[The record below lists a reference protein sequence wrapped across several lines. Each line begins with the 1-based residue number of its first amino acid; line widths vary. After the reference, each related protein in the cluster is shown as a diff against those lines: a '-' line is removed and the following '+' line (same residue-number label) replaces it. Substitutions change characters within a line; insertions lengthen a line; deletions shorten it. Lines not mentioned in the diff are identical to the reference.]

1 MLTVFANGVGYPIS
15 NDDYYIR
22 QLASGLDEI
31 VFNVSIRDAVF
42 KYIVEEAIVR
52 DRDQQEYV
60 IKQIDAGNDKAKV
73 VAQINIDDWKRTLY
87 MNYSN
92 ESDTVDNTITRI
104 APQGWSVIDR
114 SQKSIRRTIPTSDKA
129 KDYNVTPWEIVTE
142 CCNTYSIRVRIDTV
156 NKYLYII
163 NPQLFTNIGAFATR
177 DLNLRSLNY
186 KGKSENFATRLYA
199 IGAEGMTFASINDGK
214 PYVDNFTYSDKII
227 EAYWKDERY
236 TDKYSLL
243 ADAQARLAEM
253 ATPSRSYDCDILDL
267 ANTNPDI
274 YGFEN
279 FELFNIVTLIDDAQE
294 RRLDYQIVEKWEYPY
309 YPAKNKVILSTKTP
323 NIQTI
328 VSSVVNA
335 VNSPVSAFSQKIQ
348 SAMNIMTQLVTGNEG
363 GYVVL
368 NDSDA
373 DGYPDEILVMDT
385 PSIATAVKVWR
396 WNNAGLGFSSTG
408 YNGTYTLGLNMLGQ
422 INADMITAGHLNGEV
437 ISGGSISINAL
448 SEEAKNA
455 IAALHSYIPENVLAS
470 INNWQWTTE
479 AEGLVSI
486 EAVDGVNCLVLDG
499 TGIVSENQ
507 DTYRN
512 YRAKTS
518 TSLYGAPKITIS
530 YDFMV
535 DHTVTIDLQLDW
547 QLTYR
552 IKDTTTNSQIIRSSK
567 GTFEAGHWY
576 TYSKDVVLNEQ
587 ISNTYPCMLELYFLL
602 GTKKYIKNLS
612 LSSTLDNYVTSSFTF
627 TDDGLKLVSEK
638 AAQDSSMEYIAADAL
653 TNPNR
658 WTFADYSGGTTK
670 GSWGL
675 ETVEIEGSS
684 KKALMLDGTNLVR
697 ANWEYVR
704 IEVPILGTQ
713 NYHFSYTL
721 FIGNDFRIEASRGF
735 MYFRSR
741 KVGAGS
747 SSLEQITHFNT
758 GSYVQGQVYK
768 VSYDATYGDYDPNYP
783 QYIEF
788 YLPPTGKVYIADLS
802 ITSSISSNLKATMQ
816 FNADGLCSIVQK
828 GDIISSINQSAEA
841 VTINASKIDLT
852 GNLNLKG
859 EFKANSA
866 QYTNVSAELKNG
878 ALKIEVND
886 DLLAELGFISSSSGD
901 GFSGRIT
908 LYGPENNYT
917 SVDDSGLFTNYG
929 SVTCRQIYVN
939 SGGDTSHF
947 NGNVEFGYYGDN
959 RPTVKFLGDVYNSA
973 GGLQFISDRRK
984 KRSIKDLAISKARSF
999 IMGLKP
1005 CKFKFIK
1012 EISTSD
1018 RYHHGFIA
1026 QEVKEAMPEDWG
1038 LYCENKDLDFIGLRY
1053 DEIIADLVKVVQDQ
1067 EKRIE
1072 SLEMEIKRA
1081 KEKSK

>member
-163 NPQLFTNIGAFATR
+163 NPRLFTNIGAFATR

-470 INNWQWTTE
+470 IDNWQWTTE

-535 DHTVTIDLQLDW
+535 DHTVTVDLQLDW

-552 IKDTTTNSQIIRSSK
+552 IKDTTTNSQVIRSSK

-576 TYSKDVVLNEQ
+576 TYSKDVILNEQ

-627 TDDGLKLVSEK
+627 TDDGLKLASEK

-675 ETVEIEGSS
+675 ETVEIEGQS

-704 IEVPILGTQ
+704 LEVPILGTQ
-713 NYHFSYTL
+713 DYHFSYTL
-721 FIGNDFRIEASRGF
+721 LIGSDFRIEVSRGF
-735 MYFRSR
+735 VYFNSR

-747 SSLEQITHFNT
+747 SSLEQIIHWNK
-758 GSYVQGQVYK
+758 GSYVQGMVFK

-783 QYIEF
+783 QYLEF
-788 YLPPTGKVYIADLS
+788 FLPPGGKVYIADLS

-852 GNLNLKG
+852 GSLNLHG
-859 EFKANSA
+859 TFESYGPLATKANLAGGILSIYSGEK
-866 QYTNVSAELKNG
+866 QVAELYPMTSGNESSA
-878 ALKIEVND
+878 ALSFYDESTGNLV
-886 DLLAELGFISSSSGD
+886 A
-901 GFSGRIT
+901 RI
-908 LYGPENNYT
+908 G
-917 SVDDSGLFTNYG
+917 
-929 SVTCRQIYVN
+929 
-939 SGGDTSHF
+939 
-947 NGNVEFGYYGDN
+947 
-959 RPTVKFLGDVYNSA
+959 A
-973 GGLQFISDRRK
+973 GGLSIPNGDLICDHISVNGLNQKSVFYRNVDFGTTGVATDNIVTFYNDAISRSGNIAIVSDRRK
-984 KRSIKDLAISKARSF
+984 KRSIKDLAISKARPF
-999 IMGLKP
+999 IMALKP
-1005 CKFKFIK
+1005 CKFKFTK
-1012 EISTSD
+1012 DVSKSD

-1026 QEVKEAMPEDWG
+1026 QEVHEAMPEDWG

-1067 EKRIE
+1067 EKRIS
-1072 SLEMEIKRA
+1072 SLEMDIKKV
-1081 KEKSK
+1081 KEKRK